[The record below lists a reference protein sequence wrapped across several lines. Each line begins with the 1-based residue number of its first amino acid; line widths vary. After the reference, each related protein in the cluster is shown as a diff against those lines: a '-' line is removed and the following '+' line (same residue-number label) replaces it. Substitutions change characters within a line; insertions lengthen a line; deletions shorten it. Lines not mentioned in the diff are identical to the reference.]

1 MDKAPTRLRAVRSLI
16 VAQRPALA
24 DELDAISD
32 AHLIVIVEYALD
44 LSEIID
50 PISLEAKA
58 MRERIREM
66 ISDARCH
73 PTLQ

>member
-1 MDKAPTRLRAVRSLI
+1 MEKAPTRLRAVRRLI
-16 VAQRPALA
+16 VAQRPGLT

>member
-58 MRERIREM
+58 ARERIREM
-66 ISDARCH
+66 MTDTRCH

>member
-1 MDKAPTRLRAVRSLI
+1 MEKAPTRLRAVRSLN
-16 VAQRPALA
+16 VAQRHAVT

-66 ISDARCH
+66 ISDVRCH
-73 PTLQ
+73 STLQ

>member
-16 VAQRPALA
+16 VAQRPALT

-66 ISDARCH
+66 ISDALCH